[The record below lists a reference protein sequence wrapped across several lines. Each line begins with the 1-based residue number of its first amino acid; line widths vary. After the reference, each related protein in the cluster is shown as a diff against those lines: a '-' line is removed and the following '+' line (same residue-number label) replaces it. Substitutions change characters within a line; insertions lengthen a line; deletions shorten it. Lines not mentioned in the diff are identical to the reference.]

1 MKPMSNVQ
9 NTNQQHHFTATL
21 WVAQGSSPGY
31 TKSPL
36 FYLAEKSTYRNPNT
50 TSLHSSFL
58 PEAFSFSEAG
68 PEIWNQ
74 GAFQHFR

>member
-1 MKPMSNVQ
+1 MKHMSNIQ
-9 NTNQQHHFTATL
+9 NTNQQHHFSATHN
-21 WVAQGSSPGY
+21 VTQGSLPGY
-31 TKSPL
+31 SKSLL
-36 FYLAEKSTYRNPNT
+36 FYLAEKSTYRNPDT

-58 PEAFSFSEAG
+58 PEAFSFSGAV